1 MQFIENEREFFFL
14 HVCTRSMIEYQ
25 TCVAT
30 AYKLISNL
38 LLFFSLN
45 EQLIN
50 KGNKSFSRRLNPKF
64 VHQTTA
70 LLSLHSLLSL
80 DVHIHQE
87 Y

>member
-50 KGNKSFSRRLNPKF
+50 KERK
-64 VHQTTA
+64 
-70 LLSLHSLLSL
+70 
-80 DVHIHQE
+80 
-87 Y
+87 